1 MPGALGKGAGSC
13 NSQHLRG
20 KRKEQEKQCIWK
32 LCAQIS
38 DLFMNKG
45 ALSWKSLLP
54 ELLEK
59 RKKQSQCC

>member
-45 ALSWKSLLP
+45 ALS
-54 ELLEK
+54 
-59 RKKQSQCC
+59 